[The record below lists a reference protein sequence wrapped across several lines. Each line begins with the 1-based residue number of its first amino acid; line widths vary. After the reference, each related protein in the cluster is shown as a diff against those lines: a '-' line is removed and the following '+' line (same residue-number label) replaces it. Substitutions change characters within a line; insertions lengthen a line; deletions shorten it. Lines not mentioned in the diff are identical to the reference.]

1 MIDDLFPFQKR
12 AIKAFNL
19 ILKDETIKSVRK
31 NESCW
36 EIIYDNN
43 QVFKCSGLI
52 VDNSLIM
59 EKESK
64 KKKKFF

>member
-1 MIDDLFPFQKR
+1 MIHDLFPFQKR

-31 NESCW
+31 NELVW
-36 EIIYDNN
+36 EIHYENG
-43 QVFKCSGLI
+43 QVFKCSGLVVDESMI
-52 VDNSLIM
+52 V
-59 EKESK
+59 EKEIK